1 MCNLYSMTTNQAAIR
16 DLFKVTGISV
26 GNLPRMPGVF
36 PDYLALWSANA
47 GADRE
52 LTMMPW
58 GMPPPPKFRGARHQH
73 PQYRFAGL
81 ARLVEARKPASCP
94 RE

>member
-1 MCNLYSMTTNQAAIR
+1 MTTNQAAIR

-58 GMPPPPKFRGARHQH
+58 GMPPPPKFRGRPSPTSAIPLR
-73 PQYRFAGL
+73 RIGAAG
-81 ARLVEARKPASCP
+81 
-94 RE
+94 